1 MCSVAD
7 KSLYNYRPMKK
18 EKGSYLDKRGVFKDL
33 VGVTNELELLHY
45 SDRGIQIQ
53 NDSCGRN
60 TEVHLSKENGFIH
73 K

>member
-7 KSLYNYRPMKK
+7 KSLDNYSSKK
-18 EKGSYLDKRGVFKDL
+18 EKGHYLDKRGVFKDL

-45 SDRGIQIQ
+45 GDRGIQIQ
-53 NDSCGRN
+53 NNSCGRN
-60 TEVHLSKENGFIH
+60 TEVYLSKENGFIH

>member
-7 KSLYNYRPMKK
+7 KSLDNYRPMK
-18 EKGSYLDKRGVFKDL
+18 EKGHYLDKRGVFKDL
-33 VGVTNELELLHY
+33 VRVTNELELLHY
-45 SDRGIQIQ
+45 GDRGIQIQ